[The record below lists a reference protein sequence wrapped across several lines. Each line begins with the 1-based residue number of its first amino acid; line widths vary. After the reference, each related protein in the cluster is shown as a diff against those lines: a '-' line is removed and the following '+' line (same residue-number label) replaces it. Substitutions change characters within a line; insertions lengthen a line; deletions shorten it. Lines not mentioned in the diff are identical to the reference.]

1 MATGTPYN
9 AHFEISPTGH
19 VAVARACGDGWW
31 EEWVYVP
38 DYQWRRLAEL

>member
-31 EEWVYVP
+31 EE
-38 DYQWRRLAEL
+38 